1 MKSNKNITRAEALK
15 KMGKYSALT
24 ATATFMLLSPK
35 AAAQSSTTDDNGDN
49 TITRPGS
56 IWKD

>member
-1 MKSNKNITRAEALK
+1 MKLNKHISRAEALK
-15 KMGKYSALT
+15 KISKYSALT

-35 AAAQSSTTDDNGDN
+35 AAASESNLSGPDDKDD
-49 TITRPGS
+49 RPGS

>member
-1 MKSNKNITRAEALK
+1 MKSNKHITRAEALR

-24 ATATFMLLSPK
+24 ATATFMLLNPKK
-35 AAAQSSTTDDNGDN
+35 AAADSPIDNEGGDSL
-49 TITRPGS
+49 RPNS

>member
-1 MKSNKNITRAEALK
+1 MKYTKQISRAEALK

-35 AAAQSSTTDDNGDN
+35 VSAESSPTDNDGGGSS
-49 TITRPGS
+49 RPNS

>member
-1 MKSNKNITRAEALK
+1 MKSKNHISRAEALK

-35 AAAQSSTTDDNGDN
+35 ASAQSSSTENDGGGSL
-49 TITRPGS
+49 RPGS